1 MKHLSV
7 TKLAAL
13 AAVIVVAVVIVALRN
28 DPVDASDPAGTQDS
42 PPASSESPVPGAG
55 DDESGNEGAASLLV
69 STAPPREPTCAQPAQ
84 LENLLLQ
91 LVARQP
97 GLEVV
102 ALSVSCD
109 AARCEIALQGQEI
122 SPAHVGAYSDL
133 NHLVLAEPWQDFL
146 ILSGGIG
153 TREIAPGVREYV
165 IGFEYQAYED
175 LSDDSTIAAR
185 QQAACAAAWRRQT
198 ENPAPDDVV
207 RSYLEEADR
216 RLALTAAV
224 LGRAEAERVVVGRLA
239 IRGGPRIRECL
250 VGSSGR

>member
-1 MKHLSV
+1 M
-7 TKLAAL
+7 TKLAVL
-13 AAVIVVAVVIVALRN
+13 AVVIAAVAIVLVALRK
-28 DPVDASDPAGTQDS
+28 DAVVDALDARDRADTQGW
-42 PPASSESPVPGAG
+42 PPTSSASPVSGAG
-55 DDESGNEGAASLLV
+55 DDESDNDGAAAPLV
-69 STAPPREPTCAQPAQ
+69 STALPREPTYAQPAQ

-97 GLEVV
+97 GLEAV

-122 SPAHVGAYSDL
+122 SPAHVGRYSDL
-133 NHLVLAEPWQDFL
+133 SHRVLAEPWQDFL

-175 LSDDSTIAAR
+175 LSDDPTIAAR

-198 ENPAPDDVV
+198 ENPAPDDVI
-207 RSYLEEADR
+207 RSYLEEAER
-216 RLALTAAV
+216 RLALAAAV
-224 LGRAEAERVVVGRLA
+224 LGRAEAERLVGERLA
-239 IRGGPRIRECL
+239 IRGGPRIRQCL
-250 VGSSGR
+250 VSP

>member
-1 MKHLSV
+1 M
-7 TKLAAL
+7 TKLTVL
-13 AAVIVVAVVIVALRN
+13 AVVIAAVAIVVVALRK
-28 DPVDASDPAGTQDS
+28 DAVDAVGARDSAGTQGGPS
-42 PPASSESPVPGAG
+42 ASSASPVPGAG
-55 DDESGNEGAASLLV
+55 DDESDNDGAVAPSV
-69 STAPPREPTCAQPAQ
+69 STALPREPTYAQPAQ

-91 LVARQP
+91 LLARQP
-97 GLEVV
+97 GLEAV

-133 NHLVLAEPWQDFL
+133 FHLVLAEPWQDFL
-146 ILSGGIG
+146 ILSAGIG
-153 TREIAPGVREYV
+153 TREIAPGVRENV
-165 IGFEYQAYED
+165 IDFEYQAYED
-175 LSDDSTIAAR
+175 LSDDPTIAAR

-250 VGSSGR
+250 VGSGGG